1 MSSLLSTSKP
11 QEIKPKK
18 SLGQN
23 FLIDKNIVQKIIKT
37 ADINKNDIVLEIGPG
52 KGALTKELAKVAKK
66 VIAIEK
72 DERLASLLKIENV
85 EIITGDALKDLP
97 KIKGKYKVA
106 ANIPYYLTSFLIR
119 KLLEMEN
126 NPQEIVLLVQKE
138 VAQRICAQPGK
149 MNLLAVSVNYYA
161 KPTIEGF
168 VSKNC
173 FWPKPKVDS
182 AILKMIPLKR
192 KKDDFFFQT
201 VRAGFSQPRKQ
212 LINNLSSG
220 LKIKKERVE
229 YVLNKAGISPKSR
242 AQELSINDWLKLSS
256 YFAKEKIVKE

>member
-1 MSSLLSTSKP
+1 M
-11 QEIKPKK
+11 KPKK

-52 KGALTKELAKVAKK
+52 KGALTKELAKLAKK
-66 VIAIEK
+66 IIAIEK

-97 KIKGKYKVA
+97 EIKGEYKVV

-126 NPQEIVLLVQKE
+126 KPQEIVLLVQKE

-161 KPTIEGF
+161 KPTIKGF

-192 KKDDFFFQT
+192 KKDDFFFKIVKT
-201 VRAGFSQPRKQ
+201 SFSQPRKQ

-220 LKIKKERVE
+220 LKIKKERTE
-229 YVLNKAGISPKSR
+229 YVLNKSGINPKSR
-242 AQELSINDWLKLSS
+242 AQELNINDWLKLSS
-256 YFAKEKIVKE
+256 YFVKENIVKE